1 MIEKHFTLA
10 RADGGVGLGVLA
22 RARRVLRP
30 RQGDRATPG
39 SRSARCTSAAPSPE
53 QAGRRKRRSL
63 YIAEDLRA
71 GDRLTETSLRRVRP
85 GLGLPPKYYETLL
98 GRTLAK
104 DAPRGTPVTW
114 DLLL

>member
-1 MIEKHFTLA
+1 MHF
-10 RADGGVGLGVLA
+10 GG
-22 RARRVLRP
+22 
-30 RQGDRATPG
+30 TE
-39 SRSARCTSAAPSPE
+39 SE

-63 YIAEDLRA
+63 YIAEDLKA

-104 DAPRGTPVTW
+104 DALRGTPVTW